1 MQHPTTQDFV
11 QESERRIQAM
21 ALVLSG
27 EDLVRFYL
35 SDEYHRLRDS
45 LSRAMPSVN

>member
-1 MQHPTTQDFV
+1 MIALLGGDQVGTTD
-11 QESERRIQAM
+11 IQAM
-21 ALVLSG
+21 ALVLAG

-45 LSRAMPSVN
+45 LSRVLPAAN